1 MTCYFLCQ
9 YQRGIIKRQL
19 PICLLTYTDSAVLNL
34 FYLIQEMSH
43 VIILPLKELNIFAVT
58 DSKQI
63 LFVTVY
69 ELVFDVQQSLVWEEG
84 QSWFMETLQELVSFK
99 ACPVCLTPNPSV
111 RTHADWNTL
120 SAKVWTKTRACQM
133 KCFHRGPKHNSH
145 KSHHPNDVSS
155 QT

>member
-99 ACPVCLTPNPSV
+99 GLSCLPNP
-111 RTHADWNTL
+111 
-120 SAKVWTKTRACQM
+120 
-133 KCFHRGPKHNSH
+133 
-145 KSHHPNDVSS
+145 
-155 QT
+155 